1 MMTCGIDMGARATKA
16 VMVADGRAMAEAI
29 HDTGSDPVAA
39 AQNVFATALDR
50 AHLKESDLAA
60 IVATG
65 YGRGSLPFASTTVT
79 EITCQAR
86 GVRHVV
92 PEARGILDVG
102 GQDTKAI
109 ALDEEGRI
117 RDFLLNDR
125 CAAGTGRFLEVM
137 AGALGLDP
145 DEAGRLALT
154 ADRPVTIASTC
165 TVFAESEIVSLRAR
179 GHRREAILAGVHAAV
194 AARLKGM
201 AGRIVMES
209 PIVFTGGVA
218 KYPATVE
225 AVRAALRE
233 AGFDVI
239 VPPSPQTTGALGAAL
254 MGLDRAAS

>member
-1 MMTCGIDMGARATKA
+1 MRTCGIDMGARATKA
-16 VMVADGRAMAEAI
+16 VVVDDGRPVAEAVA
-29 HDTGSDPVAA
+29 DTGSDPIAA
-39 AQNVFATALDR
+39 AQHVLATVLSR
-50 AHLKESDLAA
+50 AGIKESDLRCV
-60 IVATG
+60 VATG
-65 YGRGSLPFASTTVT
+65 YGRRGLPFASTTVT

-86 GVRHVV
+86 GVRHVA

-102 GQDTKAI
+102 GQDTKAM

-154 ADRPVTIASTC
+154 ADRPVAIASTC
-165 TVFAESEIVSLRAR
+165 TVFAESEIVSLRAQ

-201 AGRIVMES
+201 AQRIVMES
-209 PIVFTGGVA
+209 PVVFTGGVA
-218 KYPATVE
+218 RYPAAVE

-233 AGFDVI
+233 VGLEVI

-254 MGLDRAAS
+254 VGMDRIR